1 MPIGSIFHGSGFG
14 PRSGFSRLPPHG
26 RVLVSDAELALTLNT
41 DRFAYALDYATQ
53 AHAEQIRK
61 GSRIPYVSHLL
72 AVAAL
77 VLEDG
82 GDEDEAIA
90 ALLHDVV
97 EDQGGAERLA
107 EVEREFGPRV
117 AAIVESSSDTLLTPK
132 PPWRERKTAYIAH
145 LEEAEPSAV
154 RVSLADKVHN
164 VRTIV
169 LDYRRLGESLWE
181 RFDPGADPV
190 WYYRSLAEVFARR
203 SSSPLVAELDREVSE
218 LETLTESARQPQ

>member
-1 MPIGSIFHGSGFG
+1 M
-14 PRSGFSRLPPHG
+14 L
-26 RVLVSDAELALTLNT
+26 LSDAETALKLNT
-41 DRFAYALDYATQ
+41 DRFAYALDYATR
-53 AHAEQIRK
+53 AHEEQMRK
-61 GSRIPYVSHLL
+61 GSNIPYVSHLL

-117 AAIVESSSDTLLTPK
+117 AAIVESCSDTLVTPK
-132 PPWRERKTAYIAH
+132 PPWRERKAAYVAH
-145 LEEAEPSAV
+145 LEDADPSAL

-169 LDYRRLGESLWE
+169 LDYRQLGESLWE
-181 RFDPGADPV
+181 RFDPDADPA
-190 WYYRSLAEVFARR
+190 WYYRSLADVFARR
-203 SSSPLVAELDREVSE
+203 SSSPLTAELEREVSE
-218 LETLTESARQPQ
+218 LEALTGSPRERE

>member
-1 MPIGSIFHGSGFG
+1 MEGS
-14 PRSGFSRLPPHG
+14 SRLPPHG
-26 RVLVSDAELALTLNT
+26 RALLSDAEMASKLNT
-41 DRFAYALDYATQ
+41 DRFAYALDYATR
-53 AHAEQIRK
+53 AHEEQMRK
-61 GSRIPYVSHLL
+61 GSDIPYVSHLL

-97 EDQGGAERLA
+97 EDQGGAKRLA
-107 EVEREFGPRV
+107 EVERQFGPRV
-117 AAIVESSSDTLLTPK
+117 AAIVESCSDTLVTPK
-132 PPWRERKTAYIAH
+132 PPWRERKAAYVAH
-145 LEEAEPSAV
+145 LEDADPSAV

-190 WYYRSLAEVFARR
+190 WYYRSLADVFARR
-203 SSSPLVAELDREVSE
+203 SSSPLTAELEREVSE
-218 LETLTESARQPQ
+218 LEALTGSPRERE

>member
-1 MPIGSIFHGSGFG
+1 M
-14 PRSGFSRLPPHG
+14 
-26 RVLVSDAELALTLNT
+26 DAPLGLDTG
-41 DRFAYALDYATQ
+41 RFAYALDYATR
-53 AHAEQIRK
+53 AHGRQRRK
-61 GSRIPYVSHLL
+61 GSSIPYVSHLL

-97 EDQGGAERLA
+97 EDQGGEGRLA
-107 EVEREFGPRV
+107 DVEREFGPRV
-117 AAIVESSSDTLLTPK
+117 AAIVESCSDTLVTPK

-169 LDYRRLGESLWE
+169 FDYRRLGEALWE

-190 WYYRSLAEVFARR
+190 WYYRSLTEVFNRR
-203 SSSPLVAELDREVSE
+203 SSSPLVAELEREVSE
-218 LETLTESARQPQ
+218 LEALVQEGREPQ

>member
-1 MPIGSIFHGSGFG
+1 MA
-14 PRSGFSRLPPHG
+14 
-26 RVLVSDAELALTLNT
+26 VKLNT
-41 DRFAYALDYATQ
+41 DRFAYALDYATR
-53 AHAEQIRK
+53 AHEEQMRK
-61 GSRIPYVSHLL
+61 GSDIPYVSHLL

-82 GDEDEAIA
+82 GDEDETIA

-97 EDQGGAERLA
+97 EDQGGAKRLA

-117 AAIVESSSDTLLTPK
+117 AAIVESCSDTLVT
-132 PPWRERKTAYIAH
+132 PWRERKAAYVAH
-145 LEEAEPSAV
+145 LEDADPSAV

-169 LDYRRLGESLWE
+169 LDYRRLGESLWG

-190 WYYRSLAEVFARR
+190 WYYRSLADVFARR
-203 SSSPLVAELDREVSE
+203 SSSPLTAELAREVSE
-218 LETLTESARQPQ
+218 LEALTRSPREPQ